1 MKRKESL
8 ISKNAKLFMQYKYSA
23 WLILAKTFLT
33 EEIQAWSPFC
43 PDVRIYSFY
52 SVLRLLVS
60 FMNPLNTDIF

>member
-33 EEIQAWSPFC
+33 EEI
-43 PDVRIYSFY
+43 
-52 SVLRLLVS
+52 
-60 FMNPLNTDIF
+60 